1 MDTTQVL
8 DVASSRKDKIKV
20 ILLLAIPAVAENFFQ
35 TVLGFVDTLFVS
47 QIGLA
52 EVSAVGVTNAI
63 LAIYFAVFMAVGVA
77 VNVYVANNLGAGKV
91 ERARHI
97 AQQAVILSVLLGVL
111 FGLVTLFFAEPLLLL
126 MGIEE
131 EVLAAASIYF
141 KVVGIPSVFMSLMF
155 ALSSILR
162 GAGDTTS
169 PMKVSIAVNVIN
181 IVLDYVFIFGFWMIP
196 GMGILGAALA
206 TVMARIA
213 GTVLLLRYI
222 RKTSTVSFRRDF
234 WKPDW
239 EHQLEL
245 LNLGSPA
252 AMERLVMRAGQIV
265 YFGFIVALGTSTFAA
280 HQIAGNLEVFSYM
293 LAYGFATAA
302 TILVGKNIGANDHQ
316 AAKEYAKLS
325 TYLAIGFMSFFGLLL
340 FFFGGWAGT
349 LFTDDQQVIADI
361 DIALK
366 IAAIFQPFLAVVLV
380 LTGGFQGAN
389 NTKFPMYLTT
399 IGMWTIRTG
408 AVYLLAI
415 TFEMGIAG
423 VWIAI
428 GLDIIFRAIVLWI
441 RFTKDRWIS
450 VKKEKLSPCHPK
462 TRNARLSRCVN
473 NY

>member
-1 MDTTQVL
+1 MNEKTSIKRPEET
-8 DVASSRKDKIKV
+8 KDKIKL
-20 ILLLAIPAVAENFFQ
+20 IMLLAIPAVAENFFQ

-47 QIGLA
+47 RIGLA

-63 LAIYFAVFMAVGVA
+63 LAVYFAVFMAIGVA
-77 VNVYVANNLGAGKV
+77 VNVFVANNLGAGKV

-97 AQQAVILSVLLGVL
+97 AQQAVILSVLLGIL
-111 FGLVTLFFAEPLLLL
+111 FGIITLFFADQLLLL
-126 MGIEE
+126 MGIEDA
-131 EVLAAASIYF
+131 VLQAGSLYF
-141 KVVGIPSVFMSLMF
+141 KVVGIPSILMSLMF

-162 GAGDTTS
+162 GAGDTKS
-169 PMKVSIAVNVIN
+169 PMKVSIVVNIVN
-181 IVLDYVFIFGFWMIP
+181 IVLDYILIFGFWMIP

-206 TVMARIA
+206 TVAARIV
-213 GTVLLLRYI
+213 GTVLLLNYI
-222 RKTSTVSFRRDF
+222 RKTDTVAFRKDF

-239 EHQLEL
+239 GHQLEL
-245 LNLGSPA
+245 LSLGSPA
-252 AMERLVMRAGQIV
+252 AAERLIMRAGQIV
-265 YFGFIVALGTSTFAA
+265 YFGFIVALGTNTFAA

-302 TILVGKNIGANDHQ
+302 TILVGRSIGAGDYQ
-316 AAKEYAKLS
+316 SAKEYAKLS
-325 TYLAIGFMSFFGLLL
+325 TYIAIGFMSVFGLLL

-349 LFTDDQQVIADI
+349 LFTDNQQVIDDI

-366 IAAIFQPFLAVVLV
+366 IAAVFQPFLAVVLV

-408 AVYLLAI
+408 AVYVLAI
-415 TFEMGIAG
+415 MLEMGITG

-428 GLDIIFRAIVLWI
+428 GLDIVFKAIVLWI
-441 RFTKDRWIS
+441 RFIQDRWIS
-450 VKKEKLSPCHPK
+450 VKPEPQSPCHPQTK
-462 TRNARLSRCVN
+462 NERSSRCVN

>member
-1 MDTTQVL
+1 MSEN
-8 DVASSRKDKIKV
+8 SSINRPEETKDKIKL

-47 QIGLA
+47 RIGLA

-63 LAIYFAVFMAVGVA
+63 LAVYFAVFMAIGVA
-77 VNVYVANNLGAGKV
+77 VNVFVANNLGAGKV

-97 AQQAVILSVLLGVL
+97 AQQAVILSVLLGIL
-111 FGLVTLFFAEPLLLL
+111 FGIITLFFADRLLLL
-126 MGIEE
+126 MGIEDA
-131 EVLAAASIYF
+131 VLQAGSLYF
-141 KVVGIPSVFMSLMF
+141 KVVGIPSILMSLMF

-162 GAGDTTS
+162 GAGDTKS
-169 PMKVSIAVNVIN
+169 PMKVSIVVNIVN
-181 IVLDYVFIFGFWMIP
+181 IVLDYILIFGFWMIP

-206 TVMARIA
+206 TVAARIV
-213 GTVLLLRYI
+213 GTVLLLNYI
-222 RKTSTVSFRRDF
+222 RKTDTVAFRKDF

-239 EHQLEL
+239 GHQLEL
-245 LNLGSPA
+245 LSLGSPA
-252 AMERLVMRAGQIV
+252 AAERLIMRAGQIV
-265 YFGFIVALGTSTFAA
+265 YFGFIVALGTNTFAA

-302 TILVGKNIGANDHQ
+302 TILVGRNIGAGDYEN
-316 AAKEYAKLS
+316 AKEYAKLS
-325 TYLAIGFMSFFGLLL
+325 TYLAIGFMSVFGILL
-340 FFFGGWAGT
+340 FFFGGMAGK
-349 LFTDDQQVIADI
+349 LFTDNQQVINDI

-366 IAAIFQPFLAVVLV
+366 IAAVFQPFLAVVLV

-408 AVYLLAI
+408 AVYVLAI
-415 TFEMGIAG
+415 MLEMGIAG

-428 GLDIIFRAIVLWI
+428 GLDIVFKAIVLWI
-441 RFTKDRWIS
+441 RFSQDRWIS
-450 VKKEKLSPCHPK
+450 VQPEPESPCHPQTK
-462 TRNARLSRCVN
+462 NERLSRCVN